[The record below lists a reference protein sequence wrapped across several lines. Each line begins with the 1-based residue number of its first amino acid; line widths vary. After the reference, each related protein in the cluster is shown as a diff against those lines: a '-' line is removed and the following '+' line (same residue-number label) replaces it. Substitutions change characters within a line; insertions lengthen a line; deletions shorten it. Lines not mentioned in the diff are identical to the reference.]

1 MKNCLTT
8 TPKLLICLI
17 AILTVGF
24 ALHSMSQAQPNT
36 DFAGDMRQVN
46 PPLDSRFVAE
56 PYAPGPA
63 ISPEMVQ
70 DWLDLL
76 RAENDGS
83 AVFAKGIANLEALLT
98 SLTPP
103 AQSVLLPN
111 YPNPFNPET
120 WIPYQLAH
128 PAEVKVSIYAANGSL
143 VRMLDLGH
151 RAPGVYQNKHRAAYW
166 DGHNAAGERVAS
178 GVYFYTVEAGA
189 FRATRKMLIVK

>member
-8 TPKLLICLI
+8 TPKLLIGLI

-46 PPLDSRFVAE
+46 PPLDSRFAAE

-63 ISPEMVQ
+63 VSPERVQ
-70 DWLDLL
+70 GWLELL

-151 RAPGVYQNKHRAAYW
+151 RAPGVYQNKSRAAYW
-166 DGHNAAGERVAS
+166 DGRNAAGERVAS
-178 GVYFYTVEAGA
+178 GVYFYTVEAGT

>member
-1 MKNCLTT
+1 MKIRMMT
-8 TPKLLICLI
+8 TPKLLICLL

-24 ALHSMSQAQPNT
+24 ALHSLSQAQPNT
-36 DFAGDMRQVN
+36 GFSGDMRQVN
-46 PPLDSRFVAE
+46 PPLDSRFTAE
-56 PYAPGPA
+56 PYAPGPVV
-63 ISPEMVQ
+63 SPERVQ
-70 DWLDLL
+70 GWLELL

-128 PAEVKVSIYAANGSL
+128 PAEVKVSIYAADGKL
-143 VRMLDLGH
+143 VRRLDLGH
-151 RAPGVYQNKHRAAYW
+151 RAPGVYQNKSRAAYW

-178 GVYFYTVEAGA
+178 GVYFYTVEAGT